1 MARLATIPEQLA
13 VAEAGLDARV
23 EITRDD
29 LVVAMAKCWLLRR
42 VERMEEPERLEDWR
56 QQRL

>member
-13 VAEAGLDARV
+13 VAEAGASLEV
-23 EITRDD
+23 TRDG
-29 LVVAMAKCWLLRR
+29 LVVAMAKCWLMRR
-42 VERMEEPERLEDWR
+42 VERLEEPERLEDWR